1 MLKMSGNVTKKNLV
15 ITALLEGKSVTQ
27 SSQETGVTERTI
39 FRWLKDPVFTG
50 ELRRR
55 EGMVVQSTTT
65 RLVSLCSKAV
75 TALES
80 VLDRPEQPGAGNL
93 RLTAGVILE
102 LALKY
107 TEMSSLEERLTLL
120 EREVFNGKK

>member
-1 MLKMSGNVTKKNLV
+1 MSRNMTKKNQV
-15 ITALLEGKSVTQ
+15 ITALLEGKSVNDT
-27 SSQETGVTERTI
+27 SQETGVTTRTI

-65 RLVSLCSKAV
+65 RLVSLCSKAL
-75 TALES
+75 TSLES
-80 VLDRPEQPGAGNL
+80 ILDQPDQPGAGNL

-107 TEMSSLEERLTLL
+107 SEMSSVEERLTAL
-120 EREVFNGKK
+120 ERKVLNGKK